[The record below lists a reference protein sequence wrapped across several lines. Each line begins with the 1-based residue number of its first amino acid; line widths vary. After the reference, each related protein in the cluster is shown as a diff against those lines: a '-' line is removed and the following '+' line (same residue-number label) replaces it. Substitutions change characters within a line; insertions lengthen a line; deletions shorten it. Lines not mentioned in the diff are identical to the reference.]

1 MRDDDSI
8 LSSLAGVPLTRMARI
23 ATCVIW
29 AAFWLARVL
38 LTDALD
44 VGFAQT
50 RPLVIQLI
58 GDNPFDQGFS
68 IVMAWLTVEVGFIV
82 WAGMKGGFEMLIAKT
97 PRFNFDQGIAEK
109 MRLDRLRSVVVK
121 RMTLEEL
128 ESLVEEKKS
137 ESSRQDRGRRR
148 RLRGGRRR

>member
-38 LTDALD
+38 LTDALA
-44 VGFAQT
+44 VGFSEA

-58 GDNPFDQGFS
+58 GENPFDQGFS
-68 IVMAWLTVEVGFIV
+68 IVMAWLTVEVVPIV
-82 WAGMKGGFEMLIAKT
+82 LGGMKGGIAMLIAKWPT
-97 PRFNFDQGIAEK
+97 KSLSQEVAERLRDDEFRNMAARRLTVEDLETLLAEK
-109 MRLDRLRSVVVK
+109 K
-121 RMTLEEL
+121 A
-128 ESLVEEKKS
+128 ES
-137 ESSRQDRGRRR
+137 RQQDRGRRR